1 MDYNEIRK
9 LVLLVEKAAI
19 TSLEV
24 EEGGLSI
31 RIEKQFPAQAV
42 LPQAP
47 VMYAAPAP
55 MLAPAPAVAHVPG
68 GAAPAPAAVSASNL
82 LEVKAPMVGTFYRA
96 SGPDKEPFVK
106 VGDAVSPGKTLC
118 ILEAMKIMNEIEAE
132 ISGRIVEILVENGQP
147 VQFDQVL
154 FRMEA

>member
-24 EEGGLSI
+24 EEGELSI
-31 RIEKQFPAQAV
+31 RIEKQFPVMGHAAPM
-42 LPQAP
+42 PQAP
-47 VMYAAPAP
+47 PMYAAPLPAFAP
-55 MLAPAPAVAHVPG
+55 QAVAPTPTAP
-68 GAAPAPAAVSASNL
+68 AAPAANANW

-96 SGPDKEPFVK
+96 SGPDKEAFVK
-106 VGDAVSPGKTLC
+106 VGDLVSPGKTLC

-154 FRMEA
+154 FRLEV